1 MSTFPSIQASFGV
14 QKNSQPTI
22 NEIKYG
28 DGYSSRIT
36 FGLNQNK
43 KKYNLSWRNITE
55 TESNTIEDFLDARAK
70 DVTSFTYTP
79 PQESSSSQYI
89 CKQWSK
95 TINYAGRATIQ
106 ATFEEVFQP

>member
-1 MSTFPSIQASFGV
+1 MATFPSIQASFGV

-22 NEIKYG
+22 TEINFG
-28 DGYSSRIT
+28 DGYSSRVT

-43 KKYNLSWRNITE
+43 KKYNLSWENITE

-70 DVTSFTYTP
+70 DATSFTYTP

-89 CKQWSK
+89 CKSWSK

>member
-1 MSTFPSIQASFGV
+1 MATFPAIQASFGV
-14 QKNSQPTI
+14 QKNSEPNI
-22 NEIKYG
+22 NEINFG

-43 KKYNLSWRNITE
+43 KKYNLSWQNITE
-55 TESNTIEDFLDARAK
+55 TESDTIENFLDERAK
-70 DVTSFTYTP
+70 DAQSFTYTP

-89 CKQWSK
+89 CKKWSK